1 MQRYFV
7 KNEQIQKKHIVILG
21 QDVHHIKRV
30 MRMREGQE
38 ITVCDEDG
46 SVFLCKIVQL
56 TEEEVLTEIITS
68 LDESSELPLEVTIA
82 QGLIKRDKTE
92 EVIKKITE
100 LGATSYVSV
109 QMERSS
115 IRLDTIEEKHMLRIK
130 KIIKEASEQ
139 SRRNKTMQHLG
150 LINFQTLLT
159 MSKDYDLA
167 CFAYEETKTNHALRE
182 HLSNFHG
189 ERILV
194 LIGPEGGISS
204 KEAKL
209 LEQNGFVAVGLGKR
223 ILRTETAPL
232 FVMSVIGYELE
243 MREKQ

>member
-7 KNEQIQKKHIVILG
+7 KNKQIQQPYIVIQG

-46 SVFLCKIVQL
+46 QIFLCKIDKF
-56 TEEEVLTEIITS
+56 TEEEVQVEIIAS

-100 LGATSYVSV
+100 LGATNYVSV
-109 QMERSS
+109 QMERSI
-115 IRLDTIEEKHMLRIK
+115 IRLETIEEKHMLRME
-130 KIIKEASEQ
+130 KISKEASEQ
-139 SRRNKTMQHLG
+139 SRRNKTLQHLG
-150 LINFQTLLT
+150 LVDFETLLALA
-159 MSKDYDLA
+159 KDYDLA
-167 CFAYEETKTNHALRE
+167 CFAYEETKTNHALRT
-182 HLSNFHG
+182 HLSNFSG
-189 ERILV
+189 KKILV

-232 FVMSVIGYELE
+232 FVMSAIGYELE
-243 MREKQ
+243 MRDKQ